1 MKIQTRHILILTKS
15 SQQIGRAKKT
25 SAAFY
30 VFQLSSIL
38 LHIFIMCKTFLP
50 LFFFFF
56 KSHHQCINGF
66 PAGLDKSQTKA
77 TEGLQGTERVQNN
90 EQKNK
95 TKPQDTKHVHNVGTQ
110 RWS

>member
-25 SAAFY
+25 SAAFLCIPIIKYLASYIYY
-30 VFQLSSIL
+30 VQDFS
-38 LHIFIMCKTFLP
+38 
-50 LFFFFF
+50 LFCFFFF

-66 PAGLDKSQTKA
+66 PVGLDKSQTKA